1 MEELKT
7 WPDGCEEELLRELLD
22 NSSPFL
28 LQPPESTIN
37 HLVNAGDYPGPTID
51 DIDNALSVT
60 NYQHHFQDISPARI
74 SILEKGF
81 SKVENKYTLRIK
93 SCGGGLADDGYKWRK
108 YGQKSIKNSPNPR
121 SYYRCTTPRCSAKK
135 QVERSSDDPDTL
147 IITYEGLHLHFAYPY
162 FLPDPPPQHVN
173 PPSKKLKSNNVSNS
187 EAQAQQAPPIEEDDD
202 KRSSGNPSAG
212 LFHGTFMDSSPEGIG
227 PQGLLEDVV
236 PMMNIISGNYGVR
249 EVLSKELV
257 ASNGCSG
264 EGLGL
269 VRGYLTSIGAVTGKQ
284 LVSNTYL
291 PGFNSIF
298 SNPRLRR
305 LFCSEAPKKRNYENY
320 YPKNKK
326 EIPKENNQK
335 SESKEESSTGDHGN
349 SQENFM
355 KQFQHFVTPLLIIGL
370 MALSFNSAPREQ
382 AQISF
387 QEFKNKLLEPDLV
400 DHIVVANKSV
410 AKVCVKSSPSAT
422 NQTNNE
428 VVQGPADGAHGRRN
442 GSQYKFYFTI
452 GSVESFEEKLEEAQE
467 ALGVDPHNY
476 VPVTYVSQLNW
487 YQEFMR
493 FAPTVLL
500 LGAALF
506 IGKRMQG
513 GFGVGG
519 PGGKGARGIFNIGKA
534 QVMKMDKNSKNKVF
548 FKDVAGCD
556 EAKQEI
562 MEFVHF
568 LKNPKKY
575 EELGA
580 KIPKGALLV
589 GPPGTGKTLLAKAT
603 AGESGVPFLSISGS
617 DFMEMFVGVGPSR
630 VRNLFQEARQCA
642 PSIVFI
648 DEIDAIGRARGRG
661 GFSGGNDE
669 RESTLNQLLVEM
681 DGFGTTAGVVVLA
694 GTNRPDILDK
704 ALLRPGR
711 FDRQITIDKPD
722 IKGRDQIFQIY
733 LTKLKLDQEPSYYS
747 QRLAALTPGFAG
759 ADIANVCNEAA
770 LIAARNESTQITME
784 HFEAAIDRVIGGL
797 EKKNKV
803 ISKLERRTVA
813 YHESGHAVAGW
824 FLEHAEPL
832 LKVTI
837 VPRGTAALGFAQYV
851 PNENLL
857 MTKEQLF
864 DVTCMT
870 LGGRAAEQVLLGKIS
885 TGAQNDL
892 EKVTKMTYAQVAV
905 YGFSDKVGLLSFPQR
920 DDSFEMTKPY
930 SSKTAAIIDNEVRE
944 WVGKAYERTLRLIEE
959 HKEHIAK
966 IAELLLEKE
975 VLHQDDLVRVLGER
989 PFKSSEPTNY
999 DRFKQGFQ
1007 EEDKET
1013 KQTTQGGT
1021 VEENGSSS
1029 PLGPEVVPA

>member
-1 MEELKT
+1 MM
-7 WPDGCEEELLRELLD
+7 
-22 NSSPFL
+22 F
-28 LQPPESTIN
+28 
-37 HLVNAGDYPGPTID
+37 
-51 DIDNALSVT
+51 
-60 NYQHHFQDISPARI
+60 
-74 SILEKGF
+74 
-81 SKVENKYTLRIK
+81 LRI
-93 SCGGGLADDGYKWRK
+93 G
-108 YGQKSIKNSPNPR
+108 R
-121 SYYRCTTPRCSAKK
+121 SVY
-135 QVERSSDDPDTL
+135 RSSRSV
-147 IITYEGLHLHFAYPY
+147 F
-162 FLPDPPPQHVN
+162 N
-173 PPSKKLKSNNVSNS
+173 K
-187 EAQAQQAPPIEEDDD
+187 APF
-202 KRSSGNPSAG
+202 SGGNG
-212 LFHGTFMDSSPEGIG
+212 VELMILNELSPENACIARSR
-227 PQGLLEDVV
+227 D
-236 PMMNIISGNYGVR
+236 
-249 EVLSKELV
+249 
-257 ASNGCSG
+257 
-264 EGLGL
+264 GLGFM
-269 VRGYLTSIGAVTGKQ
+269 RRYLTSIGAGK
-284 LVSNTYL
+284 LVVNGGTLSE
-291 PGFNSIF
+291 FNSVF
-298 SNPRLRR
+298 VNPRLIR
-305 LFCSEAPKKRNYENY
+305 LYCNEAPKKRNYENY

-326 EIPKENNQK
+326 EIPKGNNQK
-335 SESKEESSTGDHGN
+335 GEHKEESGTGDQGN
-349 SQENFM
+349 NQDFST
-355 KQFQHFVTPLLIIGL
+355 KFQSFVAPLLLLGFV
-370 MALSFNSAPREQ
+370 LSSVFMNPREQ
-382 AQISF
+382 KQISF
-387 QEFKNKLLEPDLV
+387 QEFKNKLLEPGLV
-400 DHIVVANKSV
+400 DHIVVSNKSV
-410 AKVCVKSSPSAT
+410 AKVYVKSSPPRDI
-422 NQTNNE
+422 QTNGDAI
-428 VVQGPADGAHGRRN
+428 QGSVGDANDQRKVSH
-442 GSQYKFYFTI
+442 YKYYFTI

-467 ALGVDPHNY
+467 ALGIDPHNY
-476 VPVTYVSQLNW
+476 VPVTYVSEMNW
-487 YQEFMR
+487 FHELMK

-500 LGAALF
+500 LGTLF
-506 IGKRMQG
+506 YMGRRMQG
-513 GFGVGG
+513 GLGVGG

-534 QVMKMDKNSKNKVF
+534 HFTKMDKNSKNKVF

-603 AGESGVPFLSISGS
+603 AGESDVPFLSISGS
-617 DFMEMFVGVGPSR
+617 DFMEMFVGVGPAR
-630 VRNLFQEARQCA
+630 VRSLFQEARQCA

-681 DGFGTTAGVVVLA
+681 DGFGTTSGVVVLA

-722 IKGRDQIFQIY
+722 IKGRDQIFRIY
-733 LTKLKLDQEPSYYS
+733 LNKLKLDKEPSYYS

-770 LIAARNESTQITME
+770 LIAARTESTLITMQN
-784 HFEAAIDRVIGGL
+784 FEAAIDRVIGGL

-851 PNENLL
+851 PNEDLL

-864 DVTCMT
+864 DMTCMT
-870 LGGRAAEQVLLGKIS
+870 LGGRAAEQVLIGKIS

-920 DDSFEMTKPY
+920 EDAMEMTKPY
-930 SSKTAAIIDNEVRE
+930 SSKTAAIIDIEVRE
-944 WVGKAYERTLRLIEE
+944 WVAKAYGRTLQLIEE
-959 HKEHIAK
+959 HKEHITE

-975 VLHQDDLVRVLGER
+975 VLHQEDLVRILGER

-999 DRFKQGFQ
+999 DRFKDGFV
-1007 EEDKET
+1007 EEKET
-1013 KQTTQGGT
+1013 KDTPTGKPVQEGPP
-1021 VEENGSSS
+1021 
-1029 PLGPEVVPA
+1029 PLGPDIVPA